1 MSLFNNLYSTVI
13 KEARE
18 KTVPSVA
25 EDQPSYRRSNIE
37 DPKAIKAAIDKLGL
51 SKFKDLASNKDDIDG
66 AVDIFNTINGL
77 KEEDL
82 QKTNLSKG
90 ELLTMLLNITK
101 TPYHDHTELA
111 ENDIVRFK
119 LVGRNALMADKKT
132 SVEDKIKLNSQLP
145 RWHNLYDNI
154 YQEIYG
160 KDSVEYRNKVKEY
173 TKRDVSVAE
182 EPKKIEKAEL
192 YYFDSDPSDPDSDA
206 KPFRTTIIIP
216 PNDYKTQEEKEAN
229 VPIQKAFWNEPRPN
243 KAYGV
248 ALPPPWP
255 FGVYTPKQLR
265 GKTVEEIRKAVNSSD
280 AELAHQILFPLNKY
294 PEMYTMK

>member
-1 MSLFNNLYSTVI
+1 MSLFNEFYNNIV

-37 DPKAIKAAIDKLGL
+37 DPKAIKAAIDSLGL
-51 SKFKDLASNKDDIDG
+51 SKFKNLAKNKDDIDT
-66 AVDIFNTINGL
+66 AVDILNTIKGL

-82 QKTNLSKG
+82 TKTNLSKG

-101 TPYHDHTELA
+101 TPYHDHTKLA

-119 LVGRNALMADKKT
+119 LTGRNALMDDKKL
-132 SVEDKIKLNSQLP
+132 SVEDKIKLNAQLP
-145 RWHNLYDNI
+145 RWHNLYDNV
-154 YQEIYG
+154 YQEMYG
-160 KDSVEYRNKVKEY
+160 KDTPEYREKVKEY

-182 EPKKIEKAEL
+182 EPQKIEKAEV
-192 YYFDSDPSDPDSDA
+192 YYFDMDPSESEA
-206 KPFRTTIIIP
+206 KPYRTTLIIP

-265 GKTVEEIRKAVNSSD
+265 GKTVEEIRKAINSSD
-280 AELAHQILFPLNKY
+280 AELAHKAMFPPNKH